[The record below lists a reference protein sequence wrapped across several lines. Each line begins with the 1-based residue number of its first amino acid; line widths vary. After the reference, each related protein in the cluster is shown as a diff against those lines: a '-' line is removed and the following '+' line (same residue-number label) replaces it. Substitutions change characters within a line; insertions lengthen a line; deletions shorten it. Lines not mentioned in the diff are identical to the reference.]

1 MVGTLPK
8 SQGEDGGSRCNA
20 AHSSYDEGMAILV
33 WTLGLPTVAT
43 AIAIVWV
50 HVASRPRGPVE
61 THESVAAHERFKAA
75 FAPSSTQQRRAG

>member
-1 MVGTLPK
+1 M
-8 SQGEDGGSRCNA
+8 S
-20 AHSSYDEGMAILV
+20 ILV

-43 AIAIVWV
+43 AVAIVWV

-75 FAPSSTQQRRAG
+75 FAASSTQRRAG

>member
-1 MVGTLPK
+1 MGRHTLVGH
-8 SQGEDGGSRCNA
+8 CNA
-20 AHSSYDEGMAILV
+20 ARSSYDGVMAILV

-43 AIAIVWV
+43 AVAIVWV

-75 FAPSSTQQRRAG
+75 FAPSTTQRRAG